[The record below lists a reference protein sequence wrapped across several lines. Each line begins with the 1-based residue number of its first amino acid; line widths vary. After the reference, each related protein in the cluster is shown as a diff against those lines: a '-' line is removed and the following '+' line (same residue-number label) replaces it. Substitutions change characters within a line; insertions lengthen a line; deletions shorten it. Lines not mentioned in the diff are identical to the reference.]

1 MFDCVL
7 NRKETFAWAQEIKS
21 FVSTGTGKCYAFFRG
36 ELYFFCEECLFLSLF
51 VIFLFFFGETCGFFS
66 SQMFQHENPCRAR
79 YFQVMLAHINSL
91 VLRLYVDMR
100 HEHAI
105 FLCVLNDKFDYQH
118 LISQQMPFENGT
130 TKLIFWN

>member
-1 MFDCVL
+1 MFIS
-7 NRKETFAWAQEIKS
+7 FALRYIS
-21 FVSTGTGKCYAFFRG
+21 
-36 ELYFFCEECLFLSLF
+36 LFLEKR
-51 VIFLFFFGETCGFFS
+51 VVFFS

-91 VLRLYVDMR
+91 VILRLYVDMR

-118 LISQQMPFENGT
+118 LISQQMPFDNGT